1 VKPARRASVLKEKA
15 CVPRASEREDGL
27 PALLEAGHVDG
38 GVRRADDGVAGPVS
52 KVPAEHLA
60 GSVPD
65 SVLASDLDRVGNST
79 FVERSWR
86 HRYVLFDEHV
96 RRKRERAVQS
106 RPEQQADRGAIG
118 AGMYGTLDVAQ
129 GGLTDE
135 DLSQPTSVAQERCDD
150 IVGVAERLP
159 QDGAGDRHRLS
170 PNAIRLSELQAH
182 LVLSVNERFRI
193 ASHVKPL

>member
-1 VKPARRASVLKEKA
+1 
-15 CVPRASEREDGL
+15 
-27 PALLEAGHVDG
+27 
-38 GVRRADDGVAGPVS
+38 
-52 KVPAEHLA
+52 
-60 GSVPD
+60 
-65 SVLASDLDRVGNST
+65 
-79 FVERSWR
+79 
-86 HRYVLFDEHV
+86 
-96 RRKRERAVQS
+96 
-106 RPEQQADRGAIG
+106 
-118 AGMYGTLDVAQ
+118 MYGTLDVAQ